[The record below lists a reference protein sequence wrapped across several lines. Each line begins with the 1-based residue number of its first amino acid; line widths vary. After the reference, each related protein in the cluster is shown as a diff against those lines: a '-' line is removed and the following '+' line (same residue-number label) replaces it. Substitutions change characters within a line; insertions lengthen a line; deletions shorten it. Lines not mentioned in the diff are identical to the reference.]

1 MVQWVIR
8 HCTAPEIDIP
18 IKLFY
23 RGILFTR
30 DTNFLLRAIE
40 PGDTIA
46 RRDSRSAKG
55 RFGSLTGFR
64 LRVSDVS

>member
-8 HCTAPEIDIP
+8 LCTAPKIDIP
-18 IKLFY
+18 VKLFR

-30 DTNFLLRAIE
+30 DTNLLLRAIE

-46 RRDSRSAKG
+46 LRDSRSAKG
-55 RFGSLTGFR
+55 RFGSLTDFG